1 MKEIIAPIR
10 IEKII
15 ENPRD
20 TPSIFTKNKSNV
32 IIFGLRFVN
41 IKKINPIARA
51 FAYLRK
57 RTQVVPPKKG
67 KGSYNRKREKK
78 DER

>member
-10 IEKII
+10 IEKIF

-32 IIFGLRFVN
+32 IIFWLRLVN
-41 IKKINPIARA
+41 IKKNVMRRI
-51 FAYLRK
+51 
-57 RTQVVPPKKG
+57 KKM
-67 KGSYNRKREKK
+67 K
-78 DER
+78 

>member
-1 MKEIIAPIR
+1 MVK
-10 IEKII
+10 
-15 ENPRD
+15 
-20 TPSIFTKNKSNV
+20 
-32 IIFGLRFVN
+32 L
-41 IKKINPIARA
+41 KKINPIARA

-67 KGSYNRKREKK
+67 KGSYNRKKEKK